1 MYGKRKSLFEKFN
14 QIDTEIIDEKLKID
28 ENVTIYLI
36 NGLYLKVNK
45 GNFDLDNINELD
57 KSVNIVLSS
66 RSKKD
71 IILLSNQ
78 GKSYVLPIEKIMGK
92 TQKGKQ
98 ISNFLR
104 MKDKEKIIDCFEYNQ
119 KEKILLSTLSGKML
133 QVLSDDL
140 YTIKKSGKK
149 IMNIVVNDNLFGC
162 IKINNT
168 DNFISIFLNK
178 KDTFKLM
185 IIKKDHIPLMQ
196 KGSGVKTF
204 NNVNFKVCSLAPLN
218 KDLIFKD
225 IYEKPL
231 KNFQFKSY
239 VTTRQKS
246 AKNVSEKVN
255 LNFYRG
261 FENNIK
267 IIND

>member
-1 MYGKRKSLFEKFN
+1 
-14 QIDTEIIDEKLKID
+14 
-28 ENVTIYLI
+28 
-36 NGLYLKVNK
+36 
-45 GNFDLDNINELD
+45 
-57 KSVNIVLSS
+57 
-66 RSKKD
+66 
-71 IILLSNQ
+71 
-78 GKSYVLPIEKIMGK
+78 MGK

-98 ISNFLR
+98 LSNFLR
-104 MKDKEKIIDCFEYNQ
+104 LKDKEKIIDCFEYNE
-119 KEKILLSTLSGKML
+119 KEKLLLSTLNGKMF
-133 QVLSDDL
+133 QILSDDL
-140 YTIKKSGKK
+140 YTFKKSGKK
-149 IMNIVVNDNLFGC
+149 IMNIAVNDNLFGC

-168 DNFISIFLNK
+168 DDFVSIFLNK
-178 KDTFKLM
+178 KNIFKLM
-185 IIKKDHIPLMQ
+185 ILKKDQIPLMQ

-239 VTTRQKS
+239 VITRQKS
-246 AKNVSEKVN
+246 AKNVSEKIN

-261 FENNIK
+261 FDNNIK